1 MAKKN
6 KIAAKIAAKNMANIK
21 NVETAIP
28 LQKSYRFDFLG
39 KSKFVVIISTVF
51 IIVGIIFFFTRGFNF
66 GIDFRGGNLM
76 EVQFQ
81 KDILIADLRT
91 TMEEIGYGKAILQ
104 STAPDRYI
112 IRTVHLTDEEK
123 TKILDDLDKKV
134 GITRPL
140 IQDRNVAPGFSQTI
154 TKNALIAVAISL
166 AGILIYVWI
175 RFAVRFA
182 LIAILELLHD
192 LLIIL
197 SFYAIT
203 YREFN
208 TTTIAVILTILG
220 YSLSDSIVVFDRIR
234 EELRFG
240 KRDSFPDLVN
250 YSINKIIVRTFSTTA
265 TTLFTIIVLLI
276 VGNETLKDFA
286 FGLFIGI
293 ISGSYSSI
301 FVGPPVLVAWNKK
314 FPVYKK

>member
-1 MAKKN
+1 LAKKN
-6 KIAAKIAAKNMANIK
+6 KIAAKIAAKNIEKIK
-21 NVETAIP
+21 NAETALP
-28 LQKSYRFDFLG
+28 LERSYRFDFLG
-39 KSKFVVIISTVF
+39 ISKFVVIISTVF
-51 IIVGIIFFFTRGFNF
+51 IIVGVIFFFTRGFNF

-76 EVQFQ
+76 EVKFE
-81 KDILIADLRT
+81 KNISISDLRS
-91 TMEEIGYGKAILQ
+91 TMTEIGYGKAILQ

-112 IRTVHLTDEEK
+112 IRTVQLTDEEK
-123 TKILDDLDKKV
+123 AKILDDLDKKV
-134 GITRPL
+134 GITMPL
-140 IQDRNVAPGFSQTI
+140 IQDRNVAPGFSKTI
-154 TKNALIAVAISL
+154 TNNALIAVAISI

-182 LIAILELLHD
+182 LVAILELFHD

-220 YSLSDSIVVFDRIR
+220 YSLSDAIIIFDRIR

-240 KRDSFPDLVN
+240 KRDRFTDLVN
-250 YSINKIIVRTFSTTA
+250 YSMNKTIVRSLGTAA
-265 TTLFTIIVLLI
+265 TTLFPIIVLLI

-301 FVGPPVLVAWNKK
+301 FVGPPVLVAWNKR

>member
-1 MAKKN
+1 LAKKN

-39 KSKFVVIISTVF
+39 ISKFVVIISTVF
-51 IIVGIIFFFTRGFNF
+51 IIVGVIFFFTRGFNF

-76 EVQFQ
+76 EVKFQ
-81 KDILIADLRT
+81 KSISISDLRG

-154 TKNALIAVAISL
+154 TKNALIAVAIGL

-301 FVGPPVLVAWNKK
+301 FVGPPVLVAWNKR

>member
-21 NVETAIP
+21 KMETALP
-28 LQKSYRFDFLG
+28 LERSYRFDFLG
-39 KSKFVVIISTVF
+39 ISKFVVIISTVF
-51 IIVGIIFFFTRGFNF
+51 IIVGLIFFFTRGFNF

-76 EVQFQ
+76 EVKFQ
-81 KDILIADLRT
+81 KSISISDLRS

-123 TKILDDLDKKV
+123 AKILDDLDKKV

-154 TKNALIAVAISL
+154 TKNALIAVAISI

-182 LIAILELLHD
+182 LVAILELFHD

-220 YSLSDSIVVFDRIR
+220 YSLSDAIIIFDRVR

-250 YSINKIIVRTFSTTA
+250 YSMNKTIVRSLGTAA
-265 TTLFTIIVLLI
+265 TTLFPIIVLLI

-301 FVGPPVLVAWNKK
+301 FIGPPVLVAWNKR

>member
-1 MAKKN
+1 LAKKN
-6 KIAAKIAAKNMANIK
+6 KIAAKIAAKNMAKIK
-21 NVETAIP
+21 NVEATIP
-28 LQKSYRFDFLG
+28 QERSYRFDFLG

-76 EVQFQ
+76 EVKFQ
-81 KDILIADLRT
+81 KSISIADLRK

-104 STAPDRYI
+104 STATDRYI
-112 IRTVHLTDEEK
+112 IRTVHLTDDEK

-140 IQDRNVAPGFSQTI
+140 IQDRNVAAGFSQTI
-154 TKNALIAVAISL
+154 TKNALIAVAISI
-166 AGILIYVWI
+166 AGVLIYVWI

-182 LIAILELLHD
+182 LVAILELFHD

-220 YSLSDSIVVFDRIR
+220 YSLSDAIIIFDRVR

-240 KRDSFPDLVN
+240 KTDRFTDLVN
-250 YSINKIIVRTFSTTA
+250 YSMNKTIVRSLGTAA
-265 TTLFTIIVLLI
+265 TTLFPIIVLLI

-286 FGLFIGI
+286 FGLFVGI

-301 FVGPPVLVAWNKK
+301 FIGPPVLVAWNKR

>member
-1 MAKKN
+1 MSKKN
-6 KIAAKIAAKNMANIK
+6 KIAAKIAAKNLEKIK
-21 NVETAIP
+21 DVETSIP
-28 LQKSYRFDFLG
+28 VERSFRFDFLG
-39 KSKFVVIISTVF
+39 KSKFVIIISTVF
-51 IIVGIIFFFTRGFNF
+51 IIVGIIFFFVRGFNF

-76 EVQFQ
+76 EVKFQ
-81 KDILIADLRT
+81 KSVSISELRK

-112 IRTVHLTDEEK
+112 IRTVQLTADEK
-123 TKILDDLDKKV
+123 TKILDNLDSKI

-140 IQDRNVAPGFSQTI
+140 IQDRNVAAGFSKTI
-154 TKNALIAVAISL
+154 TNNMLIAVAISI

-182 LIAILELLHD
+182 LISILELIHD

-220 YSLSDSIVVFDRIR
+220 YSLSDCIVIFDRVR

-240 KRDSFPDLVN
+240 KRDRFTDLVN
-250 YSINKIIVRTFSTTA
+250 YSMNKTIVRSLSTAA
-265 TTLFTIIVLLI
+265 TTLFPIIVLLI

-286 FGLFIGI
+286 FGLFVGI

-301 FVGPPVLVAWNKK
+301 FVGPPILVTWNRK

>member
-1 MAKKN
+1 LAKKN
-6 KIAAKIAAKNMANIK
+6 KTAAKIASKNAVK
-21 NVETAIP
+21 NVENVTP
-28 LQKSYRFDFLG
+28 PERSYRFDFLG
-39 KSKFVVIISTVF
+39 KSKFVIIISTVF
-51 IIVGIIFFFTRGFNF
+51 IIVGIVFFFTRGFNF

-76 EVQFQ
+76 EEQFQ
-81 KDILIADLRT
+81 KNISISELRN

-134 GITRPL
+134 GVTRPL

-154 TKNALIAVAISL
+154 TKNALIAVAISI

-182 LIAILELLHD
+182 LIAILELFHD

-220 YSLSDSIVVFDRIR
+220 YSLSDAIIIFDRVR

-240 KRDSFPDLVN
+240 KRDRFTDLVN
-250 YSINKIIVRTFSTTA
+250 YSMNKTIVRSLSTAA
-265 TTLFTIIVLLI
+265 TTLFPIIVLLI

-286 FGLFIGI
+286 FGLFVGI

-301 FVGPPVLVAWNKK
+301 FVGPPILVAWNRR